1 MSSDL
6 RERRFLIKKGGAYY
20 RPNSQ
25 GYTLSAILAGRYSLQ
40 EATSITHPNG
50 PDGPRDG
57 MSFIHE
63 DKVIDE
69 DWVAYSNLLRSHKEA
84 VAKAVAEERE
94 ACASKVAN
102 FRAHLNQEAL
112 LKLFTDQPLNTKLVE
127 NVSKFLDGIS
137 AAIRARSE
145 QKGGE

>member
-1 MSSDL
+1 MTDGVE
-6 RERRFLIKKGGAYY
+6 ERKFLIKKGGAYY

-25 GYTLSAILAGRYSLQ
+25 GYTLTAILAGRYSLSD
-40 EATSITHPNG
+40 ADDITHPNG

-57 MSFIHE
+57 MSYIHE

-84 VAKAVAEERE
+84 VEKAVAEERE
-94 ACASKVAN
+94 AMTHETS
-102 FRAHLNQEAL
+102 RL
-112 LKLFTDQPLNTKLVE
+112 LGDWIRQGKLTEKLQDAPYV
-127 NVSKFLDGIS
+127 V

-145 QKGGE
+145 QKEGE